1 MHIRTLHNIV
11 IMDCLASSLPLFL
24 ILGALTL
31 YQIII
36 DIFSERADVL
46 TKIATYITVR
56 IS

>member
-1 MHIRTLHNIV
+1 MHIRTLHNVV